1 MLWYVLIM
9 LIVLFFILMNS
20 QYQKES
26 MQNISDYNVIFAGTC
41 KNIESYVKKSL
52 ENIEE
57 CGKLFK
63 SFKVIIYEN
72 DSTDNTRNLLNKYKK
87 DNYYYIFEDNI
98 EEPRRTM
105 RIANGRNK
113 ILDKMKELG
122 IFDYLI
128 MLDLDDVTNNGTFIE
143 TIKTCFQYNDWDVLT
158 ANQKNKYYDLWALR
172 MPGYIEYDVH
182 GEISRNDPVEEKTI
196 IYNKIDHSNF
206 KHNGLLEVDSAFGG
220 IAIYKIASIKNCKY
234 VGEYISHNRY
244 PEHSEQCE
252 HVEFNKC
259 IKNNGGKIYINS
271 QFYTD

>member
-9 LIVLFFILMNS
+9 LIIVLFFILIKS
-20 QYQKES
+20 QKES
-26 MQNISDYNVIFAGTC
+26 MQNMSDYNVVFAGTC
-41 KNIESYVKKSL
+41 KNIESYLKKSL

-72 DSTDNTRNLLNKYKK
+72 DSTDNTRTLLNKYKK

-122 IFDYLI
+122 NFDYLI
-128 MLDLDDVTNNGTFIE
+128 MLDLDDATYKGTFIE

-158 ANQKNKYYDLWALR
+158 ANQKHKYYDLWALR
-172 MPGYIEYDVH
+172 MPGYLEYDVH
-182 GEISRNDPVEEKTI
+182 SEISRNDPVEEKTI

-206 KHNGLLEVDSAFGG
+206 KKQNTLLEVDSAFGG
-220 IAIYKIASIKNCKY
+220 IGIYKISSIKKCKY
-234 VGEYISHNRY
+234 VGEYKSHKRY
-244 PEHSEQCE
+244 PDSSEQCE

-259 IKNNGGKIYINS
+259 IKDNGGKIYINTE
-271 QFYTD
+271 FYTD